1 MSVISDFFKFK
12 SASGNESDQQ
22 ARQTDEFMQ
31 GGRRQGENENPYLS
45 ARRTWND
52 HMRGVQASRT
62 MWQLLALLCLLIA
75 LAAVGGVIAIGSQSK
90 FIPYVVQ
97 VNKLGE
103 AVAVTRADIAGETDP
118 RVVHASLASFIN
130 DLRMVTPDVALQR
143 KAIFRAY
150 AMLSNNDPATAKANQ
165 WFNGSEASIPFKRAE
180 TQTVNGRWIGWKK
193 SMTGRGIWLSN
204 RSRCGL
210 CSGFT
215 TNRPAQAPRK
225 SKSETTRWGFIS
237 RTSPGRNKP
246 KGANHHETV
255 LFTEQRQLLEHNH
268 FVFWVGCPECRRW
281 VI

>member
-165 WFNGSEASIPFKRAE
+165 WFNGSEASILFKPAE
-180 TQTVNGRWIGWKK
+180 TQTVNVEIISVIPQSPETWQVD
-193 SMTGRGIWLSN
+193 WLEKIYDRQGHLAEQPFKMRALLRIYN
-204 RSRCGL
+204 K
-210 CSGFT
+210 
-215 TNRPAQAPRK
+215 P
-225 SKSETTRWGFIS
+225 
-237 RTSPGRNKP
+237 TSPSTTEEQIRNNPLGIYIQDFSWSKQ
-246 KGANHHETV
+246 T
-255 LFTEQRQLLEHNH
+255 
-268 FVFWVGCPECRRW
+268 
-281 VI
+281 

>member
-1 MSVISDFFKFK
+1 MSVISDFFKLK
-12 SASGNESDQQ
+12 GVSSDRDESN
-22 ARQTDEFMQ
+22 RKTDEFVQ

-52 HMRGVQASRT
+52 HMRGVQSSRT

-103 AVAVTRADIAGETDP
+103 AVAVARADMAGETDP

-150 AMLSNNDPATAKANQ
+150 AMLANNDPATAKANQ
-165 WFNGSEASIPFKRAE
+165 WFNGSELSSPFKRAE
-180 TQTVNGRWIGWKK
+180 TQTVNVEIISVIPQSPETWQVDWLEKIYGRQGHLTEQPFKMRALLRIY
-193 SMTGRGIWLSN
+193 
-204 RSRCGL
+204 
-210 CSGFT
+210 
-215 TNRPAQAPRK
+215 
-225 SKSETTRWGFIS
+225 
-237 RTSPGRNKP
+237 NKP
-246 KGANHHETV
+246 TTPST
-255 LFTEQRQLLEHNH
+255 TEEQIRNNPLGIYIQD
-268 FVFWVGCPECRRW
+268 FSWSKQT
-281 VI
+281 

>member
-180 TQTVNGRWIGWKK
+180 TQTVNVEIISVIPQSPETWQVD
-193 SMTGRGIWLSN
+193 WLEKIYD
-204 RSRCGL
+204 RQGHLTEQPFKMRAL
-210 CSGFT
+210 L
-215 TNRPAQAPRK
+215 R
-225 SKSETTRWGFIS
+225 IY
-237 RTSPGRNKP
+237 NKP
-246 KGANHHETV
+246 TTPSTTEEKNRNNPPGTYIQD
-255 LFTEQRQLLEHNH
+255 FT
-268 FVFWVGCPECRRW
+268 
-281 VI
+281 

>member
-31 GGRRQGENENPYLS
+31 GGRCQGENENPYLS

-75 LAAVGGVIAIGSQSK
+75 LAAVGGVIAIGRQSK

-180 TQTVNGRWIGWKK
+180 TQTVNVEIISVIPQSPETWQVD
-193 SMTGRGIWLSN
+193 WLEKIYDRQGHLAEQPFKMRALLRIYN
-204 RSRCGL
+204 K
-210 CSGFT
+210 
-215 TNRPAQAPRK
+215 P
-225 SKSETTRWGFIS
+225 
-237 RTSPGRNKP
+237 TSPSTTEEQIRNNPLGIYIQDFSWSKQ
-246 KGANHHETV
+246 T
-255 LFTEQRQLLEHNH
+255 
-268 FVFWVGCPECRRW
+268 
-281 VI
+281 